1 MTARICHI
9 ARICHARICHITPVY
24 VTSRYEHRWNGDHL
38 LTRGRPWKSRKLL
51 FQNPNID
58 HRNWAKINTSLHSSK
73 FAVVHHVVYSLW
85 TGWCLFKSGTLPLT
99 LQKFI
104 KIVYFSN
111 FLRKMPRRAKPIPT
125 AGENPL
131 LMTFRTKLKYMV
143 PTWLKKFLN
152 GPASFWDLFSS
163 YLAQSSYLV
172 RNTLLR
178 N

>member
-1 MTARICHI
+1 MVSIWSLGSLRSLQSLHWWFPLTFCDRWRSFTI
-9 ARICHARICHITPVY
+9 ATIAEIDSDSIPAIVI
-24 VTSRYEHRWNGDHL
+24 VAIIGSRWDRWRSL
-38 LTRGRPWKSRKLL
+38 AL
-51 FQNPNID
+51 
-58 HRNWAKINTSLHSSK
+58 AKINTSLHCSK

-85 TGWCLFKSGTLPLT
+85 VGWCLFKSGTLPLT

-111 FLRKMPRRAKPIPT
+111 FLTIPT

-131 LMTFRTKLKYMV
+131 LMTLRTKLKYMV

-163 YLAQSSYLV
+163 CLAQSSYLV
-172 RNTLLR
+172 RNR
-178 N
+178 DIQI